1 MNLNKISRRNFLSLH
16 DALPIWCRCGP
27 DRLRLLRFQHCI
39 FRGRLCRCF
48 F

>member
-1 MNLNKISRRNFLSLH
+1 MNNTKISRRSFL
-16 DALPIWCRCGP
+16 AAAGIAGAAVGP

>member
-1 MNLNKISRRNFLSLH
+1 MNNTKIFPPQLSGCCRYRR
-16 DALPIWCRCGP
+16 CRCGP
-27 DRLRLLRFQHCI
+27 DRLRLLRFQHRI

>member
-1 MNLNKISRRNFLSLH
+1 MNNTKISRRSFL
-16 DALPIWCRCGP
+16 AAAGIAGP
-27 DRLRLLRFQHCI
+27 DRLRLLRFQHGI